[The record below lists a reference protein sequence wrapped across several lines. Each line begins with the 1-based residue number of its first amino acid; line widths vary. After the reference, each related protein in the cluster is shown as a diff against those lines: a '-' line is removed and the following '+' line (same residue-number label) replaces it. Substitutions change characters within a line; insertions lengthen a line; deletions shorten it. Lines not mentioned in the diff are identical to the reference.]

1 MQVNINGA
9 KISFSFLYTSLAI
22 AALIMEKGIEPA
34 DARKMKKS
42 ELAEALDLPNLP
54 LPSNTECLI
63 RNETGEVLSHSEVIK
78 HVDHVYNKDKARKY
92 ALKKALFQ
100 LYPEHE
106 DKNNR
111 RQFWNAYLQRISS
124 KQEKLFLKLMKK
136 YENLVPVAA

>member
-1 MQVNINGA
+1 MQVNIMGV
-9 KISFSFLYTSLAI
+9 KLSFSFLYTNVIL
-22 AALIMEKGIEPA
+22 AALIMEKGIEPD

-42 ELAEALDLPNLP
+42 ELAKALDIPNLP
-54 LPSNTECLI
+54 LPSNTECFI
-63 RNETGEVLSHSEVIK
+63 TNEAGDVLSRSEVIK
-78 HVDHVYNKDKARKY
+78 HVDDMYNKDKARKY

-106 DKNNR
+106 DKNSR
-111 RQFWNAYLQRISS
+111 RQFWNTYLQRISS